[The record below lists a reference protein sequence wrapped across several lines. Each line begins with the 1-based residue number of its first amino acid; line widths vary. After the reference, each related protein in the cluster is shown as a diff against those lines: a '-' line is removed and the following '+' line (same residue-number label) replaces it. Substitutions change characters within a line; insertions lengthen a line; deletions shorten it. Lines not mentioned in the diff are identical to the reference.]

1 MNFIL
6 KEKKENSEQFLT
18 GGGEMGKLIRSKDWS
33 KNPLGPIENWPQ
45 SLRTTVSLCLSS
57 TFPILI
63 AWGPEHIQ
71 IYNDSYQP
79 ICGSKHPES
88 MGQNFKV
95 CWETALPVVG
105 NAFDMGNEGE
115 GTYIKDQRM
124 FLDRNDY
131 LEEAFMTFSFAP
143 IRDESGEVGG
153 IFHPIT
159 ETTNNMLSA
168 RRTQAL
174 IDIGTSIG
182 KAKSI
187 EQIGII
193 TAEKYDDY
201 VLDIPFILFYQYD
214 GATKK
219 LKLVSTAG
227 VDINTELSPEYID
240 LNNINESIFSFETVL
255 KNGKYLVVSDI
266 DKQFGSHN
274 CLPYT
279 ENPNTALILPLNIS
293 GQTDIFGFIV
303 AGVSARRTLDKEYM
317 NFYDLLLNSY
327 NTACSNV
334 YAFEQDQKRAEALAE
349 IDRAKTAFFSNVSHE
364 FRTPLTLILGPLEEL
379 LLCKELLPANITNP
393 IESIHRNALRLH
405 KLVNNLL
412 DFSRVEAGRTNAAFQ
427 EVNLGELTT
436 DLASSFRSIIE
447 KAGIQLLVTC
457 KPIEKIV
464 FADPNMWEQIVLNL
478 ISNAFKYTLNG
489 SIIIS
494 LEQQKNSVLLK
505 VRDTGVGISEKEL
518 PNMFKRFHRIENSL
532 GRSHEGS
539 GIGLS
544 LINEL
549 VQLHKGKISV
559 ESIFG
564 EGSIFTVEIPLG
576 KNHLNQAQIVTTNSF
591 SGLPINKEAFIK
603 EALLLLTNDISEDQT
618 KQLKESIAFN
628 KLNKINEAIILIVDD
643 NLDMRNYLTRLLDP
657 FFQIL
662 TAKNGEDALSII
674 SLIKPDLILS
684 DIMMPVMNGKVML
697 KHIKANP
704 LSARIPVIFLSARA
718 DKEARIDGLEAGVD
732 DYLVKPFSADEL
744 LIKVRAQIKINK
756 VRSYSEIQLRN
767 LFNDA
772 PVAIA
777 FYRGPTHIIEIV
789 NNKMLNYWGKTAE
802 ESINRPIFEIV
813 PDLKKQGYDKV
824 LDQVYISG
832 QRFLSEETSVNIL
845 RHGQEVIM
853 YIKLTVEPFLEE
865 DGTISGM
872 MATVIDLTDEV
883 LARKKLEKVMD
894 TLQLAINSTNMGIWS
909 GNLASDTLTVSDHGR
924 KIHGIPPDLEL
935 PFSEAFK
942 MVAPEHRQLLQDGIQ
957 NAIDKKTGFD
967 MEYIIHPLDGSLPKW
982 IKSMGKAYYDE
993 QHNPLY
999 LAGTLLDIT
1008 ENKQDTQRK
1017 NDFIGMVSHELKTP
1031 LTSLKAFIQIL
1042 QVKANGDAD
1051 SFSMNA
1057 LEKAHTQIKKMHELI
1072 KGFLDVSMFESGK
1085 IKLNLKTFDLSLLI
1099 QDAVEEATYTMN
1111 SHKIYFNRSEECI
1124 ITADKEK
1131 IGQVINNFLTNAIKY
1146 SPKGEAIELMCKKV
1160 EGMVKVSV
1168 ADNGIGIGPENLDK
1182 IFDRY
1187 YRVDSSHN
1195 ETISGFGIGLYLSA
1209 EIINRHQGKIWVESK
1224 IGKGSTF
1231 IFCLPL

>member
-1 MNFIL
+1 MDFIL

-33 KNPLGPIENWPQ
+33 INPLGPIENWPQ

-71 IYNDSYQP
+71 IYNDSYRP

-88 MGQNFKV
+88 MGQNFKI

-105 NAFDMGNEGE
+105 NAFDRGNEGE
-115 GTYIKDQRM
+115 GTYIKNQRM

-159 ETTNNMLSA
+159 ETTDNMLSA

-174 IDIGTSIG
+174 IDIGTAIG

-193 TAEKYDDY
+193 TADKYDDY

-214 GATKK
+214 GVTKN
-219 LKLVSTAG
+219 LKLVSTSG
-227 VDINTELSPEYID
+227 IKINTQLSPECID
-240 LNNINESIFSFETVL
+240 LNIPNTTIFPFKTVL
-255 KNGKYLVVSDI
+255 KSGKCLVVNNI
-266 DKQFGSHN
+266 DTQFGIDT
-274 CLPYT
+274 CQPYT
-279 ENPNTALILPLNIS
+279 DNPNTAVILPLNIS
-293 GQTDIFGFIV
+293 GKSEIFGFIV
-303 AGVSARRTLDKEYM
+303 AGVSARRKLDKEYM

-327 NTACSNV
+327 NTAISNV
-334 YAFEQDQKRAEALAE
+334 YAFEQEQKRAEALAE

-364 FRTPLTLILGPLEEL
+364 FRTPLTLILGPLDEL
-379 LLCKELLPANITNP
+379 LLNKKSLPATIIDP
-393 IESIHRNALRLH
+393 IESIHRNAIRLH

-412 DFSRVEAGRTNAAFQ
+412 DFSRVEAGRTKAAFQ

-447 KAGIQLLVTC
+447 KAGMQLLVSCNTI
-457 KPIEKIV
+457 KEIV

-478 ISNAFKYTLNG
+478 ISNAFKYTLKG
-489 SIIIS
+489 SINIT
-494 LEQQKNSVLLK
+494 LEQQKNKVVLT

-518 PNMFKRFHRIENSL
+518 PHMFERFHRIENSL

-549 VQLHKGKISV
+549 VQLHKGKIFV
-559 ESIFG
+559 ESILG
-564 EGSIFTVEIPLG
+564 EGSTFTVEIPLG
-576 KNHLNQAQIVTTNSF
+576 KSHFNPAQIVPTNSF
-591 SGLPINKEAFIK
+591 VGLPINKEAFIK
-603 EALLLLTNDISEDQT
+603 EALLLLTNDINEDQT
-618 KQLKESIAFN
+618 KQLEVKIVSN
-628 KLNKINEAIILIVDD
+628 KSNEAIILIVDD
-643 NLDMRNYLTRLLDP
+643 NLDMRNYLTRLLNP
-657 FFQIL
+657 FFQIF
-662 TAKNGEDALSII
+662 TAKNGEDALSKI
-674 SLIKPDLILS
+674 SVIKPDLILS
-684 DIMMPVMNGKVML
+684 DIMMPVMDGKTML

-704 LSARIPVIFLSARA
+704 LTARIPVIFLSARA

-744 LIKVRAQIKINK
+744 LIKVRAHIKINK
-756 VRSYSEIQLRN
+756 ARSYSEIQLRN

-802 ESINRPIFEIV
+802 ESINRPIFDIV

-824 LDQVYISG
+824 LDQVYTSG

-894 TLQLAINSTNMGIWS
+894 TLQLAINSTKMGIWS

-924 KIHGIPPDLEL
+924 KIHGIPSDLEL
-935 PFSEAFK
+935 PFSEAFE
-942 MVAPEHRQLLQDGIQ
+942 MIAPEHRKFVQDGIQ
-957 NAIDKKTGFD
+957 NAIDKKDGFD
-967 MEYIIHPLDGSLPKW
+967 MEYIIYPLDGTLPKW
-982 IKSMGKAYYDE
+982 IKTMGKAYYDE
-993 QHNPLY
+993 QDNPLY
-999 LAGTLLDIT
+999 LAGTILDIT

-1051 SFSMNA
+1051 SFSINA
-1057 LEKAHTQIKKMHELI
+1057 LEKAHTQVKKMHELI
-1072 KGFLDVSMFESGK
+1072 KGFLDVSMFEAGK

-1099 QDAVEEATYTMN
+1099 QDAVEEASYTMN
-1111 SHKIYFNRSEECI
+1111 SHKIYFDKSEACI
-1124 ITADKEK
+1124 VSADKDK

-1146 SPKGEAIELMCKKV
+1146 SPRGEAIKLICKKV
-1160 EGMVKVSV
+1160 DGKVEVSV
-1168 ADNGIGIGPENLDK
+1168 TDNGIGIDPENLDK

-1187 YRVDSSHN
+1187 YRVDSTHN

-1224 IGKGSTF
+1224 ICKGSTF